1 MFESLSD
8 KLSGT
13 LRKLRGVGKLSEENM
28 AEALKEVRTA
38 LLAAD
43 EDVLKAI
50 EPHLEALRQGLE
62 TAARVAVDPEVAA
75 LATKLATCMTTPS

>member
-1 MFESLSD
+1 MGAT
-8 KLSGT
+8 K
-13 LRKLRGVGKLSEENM
+13 V
-28 AEALKEVRTA
+28 ATA